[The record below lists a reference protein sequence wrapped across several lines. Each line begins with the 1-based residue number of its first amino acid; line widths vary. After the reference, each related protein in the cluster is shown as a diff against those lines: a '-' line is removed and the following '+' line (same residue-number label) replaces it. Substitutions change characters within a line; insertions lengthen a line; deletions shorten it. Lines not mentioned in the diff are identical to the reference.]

1 MVLILRSGDQI
12 SRREIL
18 ARLVAMQYTRND
30 AEFTRGVFRV
40 RGETIDIFPAESA
53 ELALRLTLFD
63 DEIESLELFDP
74 LTGRIRQKLPR
85 FTVYPGS
92 HYVTPR
98 DTVLRA
104 IETIKEELRER
115 VKRFVDDGHLVE
127 AQRLEQRT
135 RFDLEMLQEL
145 GFCKG
150 IENYSRH
157 LSGAAPGDPPPTLID
172 YLP

>member
-1 MVLILRSGDQI
+1 M
-12 SRREIL
+12 
-18 ARLVAMQYTRND
+18 
-30 AEFTRGVFRV
+30 
-40 RGETIDIFPAESA
+40 
-53 ELALRLTLFD
+53 FD
-63 DEIESLELFDP
+63 DEVESLELFDP
-74 LTGRIRQKLPR
+74 LTGKIRHKVPR

-115 VKRFVDDGHLVE
+115 VKYFVDSGHLVE
-127 AQRLEQRT
+127 AQRIEQRT
-135 RFDLEMLQEL
+135 KFDLEMLVEL

-172 YLP
+172 YLPADALMFIDESHVTIGQLKGPVVGTIRLL